1 MQVVIAII
9 SLAIGLGIGY
19 YYRKNIYESK
29 IRNLEEE
36 AKRIIDDAKKEA
48 DNIIKEAENIK
59 KEMILQTKEEL
70 YREKKEMEEKLNEK
84 KFELEKLESKL
95 IKKEE
100 SLEIKEK
107 QINQKELELKQFEIE
122 LQKEKEEIEKL
133 KSEIMSKEE
142 EIEKMKAG
150 IKKKLEEIAKLTE
163 EEAKELLKQQVI
175 EEAKKEAYEIVK
187 AIEEEAKEKAEKKA
201 REIIATAIQ
210 RYSPDEVIENTV
222 SVVYLP
228 SDEMKGRII
237 GREGRNIRAFEAITG
252 VDLIIDDTPEV
263 VVLSC
268 HDPIRREIAKRALE
282 ALVKDGRIHPARIE
296 EVVRKKE
303 LEVEAHIK
311 EVGETVTFELG
322 ISNLHPEL
330 VKLIGRLK
338 FRTSYGQNILEHSKE
353 VAIFC
358 GIMAAELGLDVAFAK
373 RIGLLHDIGKAVNHE
388 VEGSHAII
396 GAELAKKYGEN
407 EKVVNAIASH
417 HGEVEPTS
425 IEAILLIA
433 ADTLSAAR
441 PGARREVVE
450 AYLKRITKMEEIA
463 MSYKGVE
470 KAYAIQAGR
479 ELRVIVVPEEISDE
493 EIHFLAK
500 DIAKRL
506 QEELTYP
513 GNIKVHVIRE
523 TRAIEVA

>member
-1 MQVVIAII
+1 ALIIYKLLIYLQSQIKSVNTGSNNVDQNTINLTNNNFDKIIA
-9 SLAIGLGIGY
+9 
-19 YYRKNIYESK
+19 E
-29 IRNLEEE
+29 
-36 AKRIIDDAKKEA
+36 
-48 DNIIKEAENIK
+48 
-59 KEMILQTKEEL
+59 ILQ
-70 YREKKEMEEKLNEK
+70 
-84 KFELEKLESKL
+84 
-95 IKKEE
+95 
-100 SLEIKEK
+100 
-107 QINQKELELKQFEIE
+107 
-122 LQKEKEEIEKL
+122 
-133 KSEIMSKEE
+133 KS
-142 EIEKMKAG
+142 
-150 IKKKLEEIAKLTE
+150 KLTE
-163 EEAKELLKQQVI
+163 EEAKEIIKQQVLD
-175 EEAKKEAYEIVK
+175 EARKEAYEMVRI
-187 AIEEEAKEKAEKKA
+187 IEEEAKEKAEKKA
-201 REIIATAIQ
+201 KEIIATAIQ
-210 RYSPDEVIENTV
+210 RYSADEVIENTV

-237 GREGRNIRAFEAITG
+237 GREGRNIRAFESITG

-282 ALVKDGRIHPARIE
+282 ALIKDGRIHPARIE
-296 EVVRKKE
+296 EVVKKKE

-311 EVGETVTFELG
+311 EVGESVVFELG
-322 ISNLHPEL
+322 IGNIHPEL

-338 FRTSYGQNILEHSKE
+338 YRTSYGQNILEHSKE
-353 VAIFC
+353 VAVFC
-358 GIMAAELGLDVAFAK
+358 GIMAAELGLDASLAK

-396 GAELAKKYGEN
+396 GADLTKKYGEN

-450 AYLKRITKMEEIA
+450 AYLKRITRMEEIA
-463 MSYKGVE
+463 SSYKGVE

-479 ELRVIVVPEEISDE
+479 ELRVIVIPEEISDE
-493 EIHFLAK
+493 ELHFLAK

-523 TRAIEVA
+523 TRAVEVA